1 MNTPA
6 QAKVLHRRTLL
17 ALTAAVAAA
26 TVGLGVPGSALANTP
41 PAGNHPT
48 PGEVASQLP
57 GARLHGQARLRFMGL
72 SVYDAR
78 LWASAQLQSTDW
90 AQAPL
95 ALELEYLRN
104 LKGAQIAERS
114 LVEMRKQAEIAP
126 ADGERWLAVMKSS
139 FPDVRAGDRIT
150 GLLLPGRGAR
160 FFVNGSPKG
169 EIAEPDFARL
179 FFGIWLSPRTSEPA
193 LREALL
199 GLERSP
205 R

>member
-1 MNTPA
+1 MSVGAAATGR
-6 QAKVLHRRTLL
+6 QANRRHCLL
-17 ALTAAVAAA
+17 ALAAA
-26 TVGLGVPGSALANTP
+26 GAALAGAARANTP
-41 PAGNHPT
+41 PAGAHPT

-57 GARLHGQARLRFMGL
+57 GARLHGQARLRFLGM

-78 LWASAQLQSTDW
+78 LWAGVRLQAADW
-90 AQAPL
+90 AQHPL

-104 LKGAQIAERS
+104 LNGVQIAERS
-114 LVEMRKQAEIAP
+114 LAEMRKQADIAA
-126 ADGERWLAVMKSS
+126 ADAERWLGAMKAS

-150 GLLLPGRGAR
+150 GLLLPGRGVR

-169 EIAEPDFARL
+169 EIPEPEFARL

-193 LREALL
+193 LRDALL
-199 GLERSP
+199 GLERGT